1 MTDQTELLEAAFDNV
16 PEGVGLFDG
25 DGAVMFWN
33 QAAQGITGYTAV
45 ELQGMQP
52 PECLEPLLATG
63 CGKEESRTPA
73 ATAEGRRS
81 LAQARHKL
89 GHAVPVIVRTLVL
102 RNGLGERIGTA
113 LLFHPAESL
122 DALPHGESDEQQGFA
137 ESRAELEERL
147 QMEFDDFARGG
158 PPLGVLWVSVDQAEE
173 LRKTHGVAACN
184 AMLEKIGHAMA
195 QGLRPAEEM
204 GRWGDDEFLVVS
216 HERNEAMLAAH
227 AQMLAGL
234 ARTADFRWW
243 GDRISLT
250 VSIGAAQ
257 ACNDSTETLAQLLRR
272 AREAMETS
280 SREGGNRATAAAC
293 NSVPFGALEDSP
305 CLPS

>member
-1 MTDQTELLEAAFDNV
+1 MTDRIELLEAAFDNV

-33 QAAQGITGYTAV
+33 QSAQGISGYTAL
-45 ELQGMQP
+45 ELQGRQL
-52 PECLEPLLATG
+52 PECLGPLLAAG
-63 CGKEESRTPA
+63 SSKEESRAP
-73 ATAEGRRS
+73 TAMVEGRRS
-81 LAQARHKL
+81 LAQVRHKL
-89 GHAVPVIVRTLVL
+89 GHTVPVIVRVLVL

-122 DALPHGESDEQQGFA
+122 DALPHGESDEAPEVA

-147 QMEFDDFARGG
+147 QTEFDDFVRGG

-184 AMLEKIGHAMA
+184 AMLEKIGHAVA

-204 GRWGDDEFLVVS
+204 GRWGDDEFLIVS

-243 GDRISLT
+243 GDRVSLT

-257 ACNDSTETLAQLLRR
+257 SCNLTTETLAQLLRR
-272 AREAMETS
+272 AREAMEVS
-280 SREGGNRATAAAC
+280 SHEGGNRATAAPCSSA
-293 NSVPFGALEDSP
+293 SYGAQEESP